1 MAGGASPRRV
11 GRAIEGHCWFLQGE
25 LATRRQAC
33 VQLGMGD
40 GGRRLWGQRLIV
52 PTERSICPE
61 LA

>member
-40 GGRRLWGQRLIV
+40 RGRRLRGQRLIV
-52 PTERSICPE
+52 PTE
-61 LA
+61 

>member
-11 GRAIEGHCWFLQGE
+11 ACAIEGHCWFLQGE

-40 GGRRLWGQRLIV
+40 RGTRLRGQWLIV
-52 PTERSICPE
+52 PTE
-61 LA
+61 